1 MTDPKINTVFNSFR
15 LLLEGDKA
23 VLGDI
28 KLISIERIQQ
38 WVAPKSE
45 EIPIEVRSMF
55 AHNLTD
61 KAATQGFKV
70 VLKKVFLRVISLRVA
85 FPSGKLRFR
94 VSCPPCSPPCLV
106 HRRGGKKKL
115 NEVL

>member
-70 VLKKVFLRVISLRVA
+70 VLKKVFLCVIASRSLRVLHT
-85 FPSGKLRFR
+85 LRVLR
-94 VSCPPCSPPCLV
+94 
-106 HRRGGKKKL
+106 GKKKL
-115 NEVL
+115 NEVLP